1 MKHYLRNFIFFISI
15 FVSAGSYAVD
25 HIKCTTTSSGIPA
38 MVTPGQLYTNI
49 YTCTNDY
56 PASFPALQLIG
67 DVIGDADHQINMSGT
82 CETQKIP
89 SGGSCQFRMDFSI
102 LDRGTLTFNLRV
114 YIGSKLYYLDMP
126 TLTVSTIQSGGL
138 ITWPGRN
145 TGRALANIVSG
156 IGSGAFS
163 ANAKDSTGHPIT
175 YTCAL
180 SGVGSISSC
189 QNGTFTLSGINP
201 SNPGTITV
209 TATADDATSVVGS
222 PFTIAVGATPTISWP
237 SFNKGFASV
246 DSSGNGFGSYVAD
259 AVDNSG
265 ATIVYT
271 CSLSGVGSFDCS
283 AQNGSFTL
291 SGANDP
297 GETVTITAN
306 AINADAAP
314 VPGTPVTITVSA
326 IPTKVLEIFNNST
339 ETIWPVIETP
349 IQAVDFW
356 MQAQFGY
363 NQAQRAANPFKTTK
377 QYRVYVNP
385 TAGGGVPAGQSVF
398 ISVPFYTN
406 LVLSPIG
413 GSAPDQYADWFDAM
427 RVYIYDDWNSLNVN
441 GFSKDTSIPVSG
453 EVLTCLSGS
462 TACTPGTPFAV
473 YAGAEGLPLSDPAQ
487 LTEYT
492 FCDVLTPATA
502 GAFPID
508 CTHVDY
514 DISSVDQVYLPV
526 AMEPYG
532 NNLVGWNGSIMSVTD
547 FRSILNDFAAT
558 FKWPKYLGIPPYD
571 ITLMPRLPGAYNIMI
586 GNQSLTSDQ
595 TLIVAQLTQNW
606 LANVGSA
613 PDYVTVDALF
623 RANYEYYKTICAT
636 PTPLTTL
643 YLLQHVYGWVP
654 FNDCGATTVG
664 NDLKSTPTTP
674 FVPAYNG
681 NYDQAVEAYHRMQ
694 YSGPFN
700 PYVQL
705 IHNPG
710 YLNTQ
715 MYAYSIDDAVGN
727 MNEIGNGLIMTIAGL
742 NGLPNPEEYDKTLIT
757 TVSPGAWDA
766 SLNRPYFSA
775 YGICSATANQPLV
788 KGGSFRAQ
796 IPNTSYPC
804 QITIQDTN
812 NVKYSFTLIQAP
824 PYLNNSGQTTATYIS
839 CAPGDTWCGGVN
851 IDFGSEKKVIGTPA
865 PNF

>member
-1 MKHYLRNFIFFISI
+1 MKHYLRYFMLFISI

-38 MVTPGQLYTNI
+38 IVTPGQLYTNI

-56 PASFPALQLIG
+56 PASFPDLQLIG

-82 CETQKIP
+82 CETQKLP
-89 SGGSCQFRMDFSI
+89 SGGSCQYRMDFSI
-102 LDRGTLTFNLRV
+102 LDRGTLTFNLRI
-114 YIGSKLYYLDMP
+114 YMGSKLYYLDMP
-126 TLTVSTIQSGGL
+126 TLTVSTRQSGGL

-145 TGRALANIVSG
+145 TGRAFANNVSG

-175 YTCAL
+175 YICTL
-180 SGVGSISSC
+180 SGAGSISSC

-209 TATADDATSVVGS
+209 TATADDATAVVGA
-222 PFTIAVGATPTISWP
+222 PFTIAVGTSPTISWP
-237 SFNKGFASV
+237 SFNKGFASA

-259 AVDNSG
+259 ALDNSG
-265 ATIVYT
+265 QTVVYT
-271 CSLSGVGSFDCS
+271 CSLSGVGTVDCS
-283 AQNGSFTL
+283 SQNGSFTVT
-291 SGANDP
+291 GATDP
-297 GETVTITAN
+297 GEIVTITAT
-306 AINADAAP
+306 AVDAAS
-314 VPGTPVTITVSA
+314 VPGTPITIVVSA
-326 IPTKVLEIFNNST
+326 IPVKVLEIFNNST

-349 IQAVDFW
+349 IQGVDFW
-356 MQAQFGY
+356 MQAQFAY
-363 NQAQRAANPFKTTK
+363 NKVQRDANPFKTTK

-385 TAGGGVPAGQSVF
+385 GASGGVPAGQSVF

-406 LVLSPIG
+406 LVAAPVG
-413 GSAPDQYADWFDAM
+413 GSAENQYADWFDAM
-427 RVYIYDDWNSLNVN
+427 RVYIYDDWNSLNAN
-441 GFSKDTSIPVSG
+441 GYSKDTVIPTYSTA
-453 EVLTCLSGS
+453 LTCLPGS
-462 TACTPGTPFAV
+462 TACSPGVPFPV
-473 YAGAEGLPLSDPAQ
+473 YAAAKGLELSDPAQ

-492 FCDVLTPATA
+492 FCDVLTPAVA

-532 NNLVGWNGSIMSVTD
+532 NNLVGWNGSDKSVTD

-558 FKWPKYLGIPPYD
+558 FNWPKYLGTPPYD

-586 GNQSLTSDQ
+586 GNQSLTPNQ
-595 TLIVAQLTQNW
+595 AFIAGQLTQNW

-654 FNDCGATTVG
+654 FNDCGATTIG

-674 FVPAYNG
+674 LVPAFNG
-681 NYDQAVEAYHRMQ
+681 DYEEAANAYQRMQ

-700 PYVQL
+700 PYVTL
-705 IHNPG
+705 IHNLA
-710 YLNTQ
+710 YLKSQ

-727 MNEIGNGLIMTIAGL
+727 MNEIGNGIVMAIAGV
-742 NGLPNPEEYDKTLIT
+742 NGLPNPQQYDKTRIT
-757 TVSPGAWDA
+757 TVSPGNWDA
-766 SLNRPYFSA
+766 NLGRPYFNA
-775 YGICSATANQPLV
+775 YGICSPTATKSMV

-796 IPNTSYPC
+796 IPNNSYPC

-839 CAPGDTWCGGVN
+839 CAPGDTWCAQVN
-851 IDFGSEKKVIGTPA
+851 IDFGSIKKVIGTPA